1 MNVEMLTRDSSLNFS
16 ICIISKQISAYG
28 NECHF
33 GKETK
38 QILGQSLDLSIMYVK
53 NHALDINICKGQRE
67 S

>member
-1 MNVEMLTRDSSLNFS
+1 MLTRDSCLNFS
-16 ICIISKQISAYG
+16 ICIISKQTSAYG

-53 NHALDINICKGQRE
+53 NHALDINICKSQRE